1 MLELCGKPYND
12 EDIEVFVGL
21 VPLDEEVSLDCFGI
35 EEWNVVDVVVEENEN
50 APSDVQ
56 VLGDDGVCRANY
68 EDVTSEDPE
77 FEFRTGELQE
87 VNELSIALSGCSDG
101 V

>member
-56 VLGDDGVCRANY
+56 VLGDDGVYRANY
-68 EDVTSEDPE
+68 EDVTREDPE

>member
-12 EDIEVFVGL
+12 EDIEVFVGV

-56 VLGDDGVCRANY
+56 VLGDDGVYRANY
-68 EDVTSEDPE
+68 EAVTREDPE
-77 FEFRTGELQE
+77 VEFRTGELQE
-87 VNELSIALSGCSDG
+87 VNELSITLSGCSDG

>member
-1 MLELCGKPYND
+1 M
-12 EDIEVFVGL
+12 FVGL

-68 EDVTSEDPE
+68 EDVTREDPE

-87 VNELSIALSGCSDG
+87 VNELSITLSGCSDG